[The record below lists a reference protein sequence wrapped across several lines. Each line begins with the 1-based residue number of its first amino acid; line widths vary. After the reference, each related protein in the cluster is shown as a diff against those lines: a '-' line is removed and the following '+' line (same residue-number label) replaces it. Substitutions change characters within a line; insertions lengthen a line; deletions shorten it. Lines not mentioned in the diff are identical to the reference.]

1 MGRQEK
7 LGLFLF
13 LVQDQEREEERE
25 TMEESWGG

>member
-13 LVQDQEREEERE
+13 LVQDQERKEERE